1 MGVDAAAVGSKG
13 LKRERA
19 HAGTDATAAMAW
31 DDVPTLMQ
39 AVARSLKT
47 QLTRCSLAI
56 LHVHS
61 GAGAVASWLR
71 LLLPDLPPP
80 AMDHLD
86 LVGLVAR
93 LPHLVA
99 AAGLQVRLGVR
110 TAQGQLL
117 WQAAAGKGNPI
128 APIVLQ
134 VGTTGSIEAVA
145 AVGPVA
151 MRAGRLRTGG
161 EWSRLP

>member
-1 MGVDAAAVGSKG
+1 MEVEAAAVGSKG

-19 HAGTDATAAMAW
+19 HAGTDAPAAMAW
-31 DDVPTLMQ
+31 DDVPTLMVTPTGHDWGVQQ

-47 QLTRCSLAI
+47 QLTLCSLAI

-61 GAGAVASWLR
+61 GVGAVASWLR

-80 AMDHLD
+80 AVDHLD

-93 LPHLVA
+93 LPQLVA

-110 TAQGQLL
+110 TAQ
-117 WQAAAGKGNPI
+117 
-128 APIVLQ
+128 
-134 VGTTGSIEAVA
+134 
-145 AVGPVA
+145 
-151 MRAGRLRTGG
+151 
-161 EWSRLP
+161 